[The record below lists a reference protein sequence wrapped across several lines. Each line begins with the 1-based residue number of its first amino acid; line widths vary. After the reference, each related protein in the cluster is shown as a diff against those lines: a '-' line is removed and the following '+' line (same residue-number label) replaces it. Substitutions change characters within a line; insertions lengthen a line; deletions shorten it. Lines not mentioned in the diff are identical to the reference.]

1 MKPTAKQPDDSSP
14 GADPQAAREKGWGLT
29 SESLIPVVALS
40 LMLLVLIGLTSEAT
54 HDSDRFGEL
63 YSLLLLL
70 NALVLAGL
78 TGILAWSLFGLGGQL
93 RSRVPGARLTLRLLV
108 LFAALAVTPVTVV
121 YYFSLKLLNE
131 GIDSWFDV
139 RIERAL
145 DDALELSRTALRER
159 MRERLKQTEHLA
171 RELRFGST
179 LDAAAALDDARS
191 LSGAFELA
199 LLTGDGRLIASS
211 NVNPASVVPQR
222 PSETVLLQ
230 VRQTGNYINVEPVS
244 DLGLFVRVALSLE
257 HRAGTASAHILHAL
271 YPITEKLQT
280 LADSVQAGYAD
291 YRELAFLRSPLKL
304 SFSLTLSVVVLLS
317 LLTAC
322 WAALRGARRF
332 VLPLQQLA
340 QGTRAVSRGELETR
354 LPKSTQDEIG
364 FLVESFNDM
373 TAALQRAQSQTR
385 ASQNELVAQQRYLE
399 TVMATLSS
407 GVITVDAEGKIR
419 TCTRAAARILETSS
433 DSFIGRRAGEL
444 VQQLPPLAAFF
455 HSISE
460 THAGATWQRQLALD
474 AAGSR
479 KIIVVSGA
487 PLGQPELV
495 EGESSAD
502 ANSIGQVIVF
512 DDVTALV
519 EAQRNAAWSEVA
531 RRLAHEIKNPLTPIQ
546 LSAERLRH
554 KYLDSMAGKDRDT
567 LDRLTRTIVQQV
579 DALKSMVNAFSDYA
593 RMPALALQ
601 EIALNSLVQDVVE
614 LYQEHDSSSP
624 VTVDLDPQV
633 DTVSADPNRIRQV
646 LHNLIK
652 NALEASP
659 PGEPVQVRTSNRQ
672 QDQVQ
677 WIEIT
682 VSDRGTGFSDEIV
695 HRAFEPY
702 VTSKVKG
709 TGLGLA
715 IVRKIM
721 EEHGGSAEASNQ
733 ASGGA
738 LLTVRF
744 PARASQSSALSS
756 SNSLAK
762 AG

>member
-1 MKPTAKQPDDSSP
+1 M
-14 GADPQAAREKGWGLT
+14 
-29 SESLIPVVALS
+29 
-40 LMLLVLIGLTSEAT
+40 
-54 HDSDRFGEL
+54 
-63 YSLLLLL
+63 
-70 NALVLAGL
+70 
-78 TGILAWSLFGLGGQL
+78 
-93 RSRVPGARLTLRLLV
+93 
-108 LFAALAVTPVTVV
+108 
-121 YYFSLKLLNE
+121 
-131 GIDSWFDV
+131 
-139 RIERAL
+139 
-145 DDALELSRTALRER
+145 
-159 MRERLKQTEHLA
+159 
-171 RELRFGST
+171 
-179 LDAAAALDDARS
+179 
-191 LSGAFELA
+191 
-199 LLTGDGRLIASS
+199 
-211 NVNPASVVPQR
+211 
-222 PSETVLLQ
+222 
-230 VRQTGNYINVEPVS
+230 
-244 DLGLFVRVALSLE
+244 
-257 HRAGTASAHILHAL
+257 
-271 YPITEKLQT
+271 
-280 LADSVQAGYAD
+280 
-291 YRELAFLRSPLKL
+291 KL

-317 LLTAC
+317 LLTAA

-354 LPKSTQDEIG
+354 LPKSTRDEIG

-373 TAALQRAQSQTR
+373 TAALERAQSQTR
-385 ASQNELVAQQRYLE
+385 ATQTELQAQQRYLE

-407 GVITVDAEGKIR
+407 GVITVDSEGKIR
-419 TCTRAAARILETSS
+419 TCTRAAADILETGT
-433 DSFIGRRAGEL
+433 DQLTGQQTAEL
-444 VQQLPPLAAFF
+444 VQRMPRLAAFF

-460 THAGATWQRQLALD
+460 AQGGTTWQRQLALD
-474 AAGSR
+474 PAGSR
-479 KIIVVSGA
+479 KIIIVSGA
-487 PLGQPELV
+487 PLARPEPPEHDR
-495 EGESSAD
+495 EGSAESL
-502 ANSIGQVIVF
+502 GQVIVF

-554 KYLDSMAGKDRDT
+554 KYLDSMSGQDRDT

-601 EIALNSLVQDVVE
+601 EFSLNDLVQDVAE
-614 LYQEHDSSSP
+614 LYQDHASQSP
-624 VTVDLDPQV
+624 VTVELDPQV
-633 DTVSADPNRIRQV
+633 GTVSADPDRIRQV

-659 PGEPVQVRTSNRQ
+659 AGEPVRVCTRHRN
-672 QDQVQ
+672 QDQMQ

-682 VSDRGTGFSDEIV
+682 VSDRGAGFSDEIA
-695 HRAFEPY
+695 HQAFEPY

-744 PARASQSSALSS
+744 PARAARAAALAS
-756 SNSLAK
+756 SNALAK
-762 AG
+762 TG